1 MLDTFG
7 LDKSLDQRE
16 MNSAKLE
23 PCYCGVVV
31 IMVTLLAIFRSLCAY
46 EKMGGSEYKII
57 LITMIK
63 SFLILMIAHDY
74 IWFWFSC
81 GLAPFHV
88 K

>member
-7 LDKSLDQRE
+7 FDKSLDQRE

-46 EKMGGSEYKII
+46 EKMGSEYKII